1 MPFEVTLLLGI
12 VIGLAVGAGAFAI
25 ASRIRRNIRVKN
37 GKEKITDA
45 EQEAKQIL
53 DNAAKDAE
61 NKKRDMILGA
71 KEEILQ
77 LRNDAERELKDRRAE
92 VTKQERRLM
101 QKEETI
107 DRKTE
112 ALEKKNDQLDEKLKT
127 DTNTLVSISSG
138 DREMRALAAQINTEL
153 KSLRKERL
161 RLRHGDME
169 LKSAVTNISHDLR
182 TPLTAICGYLD
193 LMEQEQLSDNAKRYL
208 SVIRERT
215 DAMRTLTEE
224 LFRYSVITSADE
236 EMHFEPVILGDI
248 LEQSL
253 AGFYG
258 TLKGNGIVP
267 KIEIP
272 ERQIVLELDKTALR
286 RVFDNILSN
295 AAKYSDGDLNVT
307 LTEDGSAVFEN
318 SAKELDSVLTA
329 RLFDR
334 FFTVN
339 DARGGTGLGLSI
351 AKQLSEK
358 MNGSITAE
366 YSSGKLT
373 VRVSFPE

>member
-1 MPFEVTLLLGI
+1 MESVYIVLVVVLLLA
-12 VIGLAVGAGAFAI
+12 VLGLLLYLLSLKLSLRET
-25 ASRIRRNIRVKN
+25 SR
-37 GKEKITDA
+37 E
-45 EQEAKQIL
+45 
-53 DNAAKDAE
+53 
-61 NKKRDMILGA
+61 
-71 KEEILQ
+71 
-77 LRNDAERELKDRRAE
+77 
-92 VTKQERRLM
+92 
-101 QKEETI
+101 
-107 DRKTE
+107 
-112 ALEKKNDQLDEKLKT
+112 LDEKLKT

-138 DREMRALAAQINTEL
+138 DREMRALASQINTEL

-272 ERQIVLELDKTALR
+272 ERQIVRELDKTALR

-358 MNGSITAE
+358 MHGSITAE

-373 VRVSFPE
+373 VRVSFHE

>member
-1 MPFEVTLLLGI
+1 
-12 VIGLAVGAGAFAI
+12 
-25 ASRIRRNIRVKN
+25 
-37 GKEKITDA
+37 
-45 EQEAKQIL
+45 
-53 DNAAKDAE
+53 
-61 NKKRDMILGA
+61 
-71 KEEILQ
+71 
-77 LRNDAERELKDRRAE
+77 
-92 VTKQERRLM
+92 
-101 QKEETI
+101 
-107 DRKTE
+107 
-112 ALEKKNDQLDEKLKT
+112 
-127 DTNTLVSISSG
+127 
-138 DREMRALAAQINTEL
+138 
-153 KSLRKERL
+153 
-161 RLRHGDME
+161 
-169 LKSAVTNISHDLR
+169 
-182 TPLTAICGYLD
+182 
-193 LMEQEQLSDNAKRYL
+193 MEQEQLSDNAKRYL

-307 LTEDGSAVFEN
+307 LAQKSLT
-318 SAKELDSVLTA
+318 LLLTA